1 MSSMRRAPRWF
12 TAGLVALAGCGTR
25 SATVDTGLTSTAWVL
40 EDLAGAGVV
49 ERGRATLEFDEA
61 GRAFGKGSCNRYS
74 GPVTL
79 TGERISFGPLIS
91 TKMACVEDALTAQ
104 EGRFLEALGVAERY
118 VVDGSE
124 LRIYIRG
131 NPAPL
136 RFSRTPAP

>member
-1 MSSMRRAPRWF
+1 MSSMRRSPRWI
-12 TAGLVALAGCGTR
+12 TALLVALAGCGTR
-25 SATVDTGLTSTAWVL
+25 SATVETGLTGTAWVL
-40 EDLAGAGVV
+40 EDLTGAGVV

-61 GRAFGKGSCNRYS
+61 GRASGKGSCNRYS

-79 TGERISFGPLIS
+79 AGESISFGPLIS

-104 EGRFLEALGVAERY
+104 EGRFLEALGAAERY

-124 LRIYIRG
+124 LRIYVRG

-136 RFSRTPAP
+136 RFSRAPPP